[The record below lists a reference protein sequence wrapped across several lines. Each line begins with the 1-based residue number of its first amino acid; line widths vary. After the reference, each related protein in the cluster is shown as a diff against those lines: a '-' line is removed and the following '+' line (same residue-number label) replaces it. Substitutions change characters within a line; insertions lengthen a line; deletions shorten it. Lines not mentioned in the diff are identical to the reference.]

1 MSEKDEKELLALQ
14 EAIRTIQDAVN
25 RTGRNDPCICGSD
38 KKFKKCC
45 LVMNS
50 TRKHYA
56 PGNSI
61 NDNLSRKFK
70 EAGL

>member
-1 MSEKDEKELLALQ
+1 VSEKDEKELLALQ
-14 EAIRTIQDAVN
+14 KAIKTIQDAVN

-45 LVMNS
+45 LVMNT
-50 TRKHYA
+50 TRSLKTPA
-56 PGNSI
+56 TAI
-61 NDNLSRKFK
+61 QRNLK